1 MISKVVLQATSID
14 SKWRSSRCWGLL
26 WQRHGEHEEHS
37 GSTVCFVHVVDP
49 GCARATTAGTRG
61 CGTCSAKAEPRVGLG
76 GGGGQSCGR
85 PPRSVGTPFPIP
97 TLPLVGAVKKLIGPV
112 CRSPKT
118 AWWSS
123 EPAGVRWHCRLSPG
137 TMSRSPGWAV
147 GWSGHVSPERACGL
161 ASAPLGGRG
170 GGWGV
175 GGGVCISPRTGLGLC
190 TTPLAPLPQAGAQAL
205 SCGASHLVTIPG
217 WVASSVA
224 LTLKG
229 HCVL

>member
-14 SKWRSSRCWGLL
+14 SRWRSSRCWGLL

-37 GSTVCFVHVVDP
+37 GSTVYFVHVVDP

-61 CGTCSAKAEPRVGLG
+61 AG
-76 GGGGQSCGR
+76 GGGGSCGR
-85 PPRSVGTPFPIP
+85 PPRSVDTPFPIP
-97 TLPLVGAVKKLIGPV
+97 TLPLVGAVKKMIGPV
-112 CRSPKT
+112 CRSPKM

-123 EPAGVRWHCRLSPG
+123 VPAGVRWHCRLSPG

-175 GGGVCISPRTGLGLC
+175 GGGGLHFTQDRTRLMHD
-190 TTPLAPLPQAGAQAL
+190 TVSTPATGRGPGPVVWGSAPGHHP
-205 SCGASHLVTIPG
+205 
-217 WVASSVA
+217 WV
-224 LTLKG
+224 G
-229 HCVL
+229 G